1 MTSDGNGGGAHGVVS
16 WSAVIVFTA
25 MMMAVMMMMI
35 VVEVL
40 QSRGS
45 RDLSVLMKTL
55 ILGLY
60 GNMYTVVHKSIH
72 SLTVQ
77 FFGTLYSKNSH
88 SL

>member
-1 MTSDGNGGGAHGVVS
+1 
-16 WSAVIVFTA
+16 
-25 MMMAVMMMMI
+25 
-35 VVEVL
+35 
-40 QSRGS
+40 
-45 RDLSVLMKTL
+45 LSVLMKTL

-88 SL
+88 SS